1 MKRKDFLVTADKIN
15 KIKKILF
22 PVDFSE
28 RCVGA
33 ARYVEALAGRFEA
46 ELRLLHVVDADVY
59 GSEAH
64 GLQDKRQA
72 LLEAFLTKEFAY
84 CSAQRECVVGDPAT
98 EIVKTARSWAPDLI
112 MMTTRGFGFYRPALL
127 GSVTAKVLHDVE
139 FPVWTD
145 IHSEEAPALEKIA
158 VRKVLCAIDLEK
170 RSRQILDWAAFLACE
185 YQAEL
190 AIVHAIPLA
199 ATPPLLA
206 EVRTKISALLT
217 EAGAKGTIMIDCE
230 EPAEVAIG
238 AAKDFGADLLI
249 IGRHSSSGGQGYLR
263 HNAYTILRKSACP
276 VISI

>member
-1 MKRKDFLVTADKIN
+1 MITPY

-33 ARYVEALAGRFEA
+33 ARYVEAFAGRFEA

-64 GLQDKRQA
+64 GLRGERQA
-72 LLEAFLTKEFAY
+72 LLDTFLIKELGY
-84 CSAQRECVVGDPAT
+84 CSAQRICVVGDPAT
-98 EIVKTARSWAPDLI
+98 EIVEAARSWTPDMI
-112 MMTTRGFGFYRPALL
+112 MMTTRGFGFYRPTLL

-145 IHSEEAPALEKIA
+145 IHSEDAPALEKIS
-158 VRKVLCAIDLEK
+158 VRKVLCAIDLQK

-190 AIVHAIPLA
+190 AIVHAIPLVVA
-199 ATPPLLA
+199 PPLLA
-206 EVRTKISALLT
+206 EVRTKMNALLT
-217 EAGAKGTIMIDCE
+217 EAGAKGTIMIDRG
-230 EPAEVAIG
+230 EPVEVTTG
-238 AAKDFGADLLI
+238 AAKEFGADLLI
-249 IGRHSSSGGQGYLR
+249 IGRHSGSGGKGYLR
-263 HNAYTILRKSACP
+263 HNAYAILRKSICP
-276 VISI
+276 VISL

>member
-1 MKRKDFLVTADKIN
+1 VIAGYKIN

-46 ELRLLHVVDADVY
+46 ELRLLHVIDADVY

-64 GLQDKRQA
+64 GWQDERQA
-72 LLEAFLTKEFAY
+72 LLDAFLTKEFAY

-98 EIVKTARSWAPDLI
+98 EIVEAARSWAPDLI

-158 VRKVLCAIDLEK
+158 IRKVLCAIDLET

-190 AIVHAIPLA
+190 AIVHAIPLTEA
-199 ATPPLLA
+199 PPVIA
-206 EVRTKISALLT
+206 EVRARISALVT
-217 EAGAKGTIMIDCE
+217 EAGAKATIEIDRG

-238 AAKDFGADLLI
+238 AAKEFGADLLI
-249 IGRHSSSGGQGYLR
+249 IGRHSGSDGKAYLR
-263 HNAYTILRKSACP
+263 HNAYTILRKSLCP

>member
-1 MKRKDFLVTADKIN
+1 MIAPY

-33 ARYVEALAGRFEA
+33 ARYVEAFAGRFEA
-46 ELRLLHVVDADVY
+46 ELRMLHVVDADVY

-72 LLEAFLTKEFAY
+72 LLDAFLTKELAY
-84 CSAQRECVVGDPAT
+84 CSAQRICVVGDPAT
-98 EIVKTARSWAPDLI
+98 EIVETARSWAPDLI
-112 MMTTRGFGFYRPALL
+112 MMTTRGFGFYRPVLL
-127 GSVTAKVLHDVE
+127 GSVAAKVLHDVE

-145 IHSEEAPALEKIA
+145 IHSEEAPPLEKIS

-190 AIVHAIPLA
+190 AIVHAIPMA
-199 ATPPLLA
+199 EAPPLLA

-217 EAGAKGTIMIDCE
+217 EVGAKGTIMIDRG
-230 EPAEVAIG
+230 EPAEVASG
-238 AAKDFGADLLI
+238 AAKEFGADLLI
-249 IGRHSSSGGQGYLR
+249 IGRHSGSGGKGYLR
-263 HNAYTILRKSACP
+263 HNAYTILRKSICP
-276 VISI
+276 VISL

>member
-1 MKRKDFLVTADKIN
+1 MTAPY

-33 ARYVEALAGRFEA
+33 ARYVEAFAGRFEA
-46 ELRLLHVVDADVY
+46 DLRLLHVVDADVY

-64 GLQDKRQA
+64 GLQGERQA
-72 LLEAFLTKEFAY
+72 LLDAFLTKELAY
-84 CSAQRECVVGDPAT
+84 CSAQRVCVVGDPAT
-98 EIVKTARSWAPDLI
+98 EIVETARSWAPDLI
-112 MMTTRGFGFYRPALL
+112 MMTTRGFGFYRPTLL
-127 GSVTAKVLHDVE
+127 GSVTGKVLHDVE

-190 AIVHAIPLA
+190 AVVHAIPPVEA
-199 ATPPLLA
+199 PPLMS
-206 EVRTKISALLT
+206 EVRTRISALLT
-217 EAGAKGTIMIDCE
+217 EAGLRATPITIDRGD
-230 EPAEVAIG
+230 PAEVAAG
-238 AAKDFGADLLI
+238 AAKELGADLLI
-249 IGRHSSSGGQGYLR
+249 IGRHSGSGGKGYLR
-263 HNAYTILRKSACP
+263 HHAYAILRKSICP